1 MGNRSV
7 TGRVGGKGFSTK
19 GSVKKFLWS
28 DGKVLYPHCS
38 DGYTLSMHTVKF
50 HRTIN
55 TGEI

>member
-1 MGNRSV
+1 M